1 MPMAFALVF
10 LIAFISALALTPLAA
25 RLGRRLGL
33 VDRPGG
39 RRRHAGVIP
48 RTGGVAMYAAFVV
61 AVLVSFLARGW
72 LPSPEGPDPKETT
85 RLIAL
90 LLGST
95 FIFVFG
101 LYDDKR
107 AFRPWPQYV
116 GQAVAAFI
124 AIAGLIFIER
134 VMNPFTDQI
143 TVFPWPFVVAFTL
156 FWIVGMI
163 NTVNFLDGLD
173 GLATG
178 VSAILSA
185 VLAIHMIR
193 QGQYSVALLPLA
205 LLGATVGFLPFNFY
219 PARVF
224 MGSSGSFFL
233 GFAVATLGIIA
244 GARVAT
250 VLLVFS
256 IPILD
261 VAWQILHR
269 FRAGRSIGEGD
280 RGHLHF
286 QLLDM
291 GFSQRRIVLA
301 YYAFCAAFGALTL
314 FVSSRLYKAVV
325 FLLLGGVV
333 AGVLGYLSRRGE
345 TLTRG

>member
-1 MPMAFALVF
+1 MTFVLVF
-10 LIAFISALALTPLAA
+10 LASFGSALVLTPLAA

-39 RRRHAGVIP
+39 RRQHVGVIP
-48 RTGGVAMYAAFVV
+48 RTGGVAVYAAFVV
-61 AVLVSFLARGW
+61 AVLVSLLARDW
-72 LPSPEGPDPKETT
+72 LPPAPEGPDPKEMT

-90 LLGST
+90 LVGST
-95 FIFVFG
+95 FICAFG

-107 AFRPWPQYV
+107 ALRPGLQYV
-116 GQAVAAFI
+116 GQVVAALI
-124 AIAGLIFIER
+124 AMAGLIFIER

-163 NTVNFLDGLD
+163 NTVNLLDGLD
-173 GLATG
+173 GLAAG
-178 VSAILSA
+178 VAAILSA

-193 QGQYSVALLPLA
+193 EGQYSVALLPLA
-205 LLGATVGFLPFNFY
+205 LLGATVGFLPFNFH

-261 VAWQILHR
+261 VAWQI
-269 FRAGRSIGEGD
+269 FRRLRTGQSIGQGD

-286 QLLDM
+286 QLRDM
-291 GFSQRRIVLA
+291 GFSQRKIVLA
-301 YYAFCAAFGALTL
+301 YYAFCAAFGGMAL
-314 FVSSRLYKAVV
+314 FVSSRLYKAVAL
-325 FLLLGGVV
+325 LLLGGG
-333 AGVLGYLSRRGE
+333 GVLILSYLYRRGE
-345 TLTRG
+345 S

>member
-1 MPMAFALVF
+1 MIAFVLVF
-10 LIAFISALALTPLAA
+10 LASFGSALALTPLAA

-39 RRRHAGVIP
+39 RRQHVGAVP

-61 AVLVSFLARGW
+61 AVLVSFLVRDR
-72 LPSPEGPDPKETT
+72 LPPSPEGPDPKETT

-90 LLGST
+90 LAGST
-95 FIFVFG
+95 FIFIFG
-101 LYDDKR
+101 LYDDRR
-107 AFRPWPQYV
+107 ALRPGPQYV
-116 GQAVAAFI
+116 AQAVAALV
-124 AIAGLIFIER
+124 AIAGLIFVER
-134 VMNPFTDQI
+134 VMNPFTNQI

-173 GLATG
+173 GLAAG
-178 VSAILSA
+178 MAAILSA

-193 QGQYSVALLPLA
+193 VGQYSVALLPLA

-233 GFAVATLGIIA
+233 GFAVATLGLIA

-250 VLLVFS
+250 VLLVFGV
-256 IPILD
+256 PILD
-261 VAWQILHR
+261 VAWQMLR
-269 FRAGRSIGEGD
+269 RVRVGRSIGEGD

-291 GFSQRRIVLA
+291 GFSQRKIVLA

-314 FVSSRLYKAVV
+314 FVSSRLYKALA

-333 AGVLGYLSRRGE
+333 ALILGHLSRRGE
-345 TLTRG
+345 S